1 MSCNTRSPYAKSC
14 VRVYNNT
21 PQVVTADATPLV
33 LEGVPVVYSGCSLT
47 LNTGSITVEKS
58 GLYHLSA
65 DVTVTPGAAGALIVQ
80 LYRDGVALPCAISTD
95 AVLADSPITVHVETD
110 LIINTCCISQPVI
123 TVVTRGVAGTV
134 NHVCA
139 GALKLA

>member
-14 VRVYNNT
+14 IRVYNDT
-21 PQVVTADATPLV
+21 PQVVTADATPLI

-47 LNTGSITVEKS
+47 LNTGSVTVEKS

-65 DVTVTPGAAGALIVQ
+65 DVTITPSAAGTLIVQ
-80 LYRDGVALPCAISTD
+80 LNKDGVVLPCAVTRDIVSTN
-95 AVLADSPITVHVETD
+95 PITVHVETD
-110 LIINTCCISQPVI
+110 LIINTCCINQPVI

-139 GALKLA
+139 GVLKLA

>member
-14 VRVYNNT
+14 IRVYNDT
-21 PQVVTADATPLV
+21 PQVVTADATPLI
-33 LEGVPVVYSGCSLT
+33 LEGIPVVYSGCSLT
-47 LNTGSITVEKS
+47 LNTGSVTVEKS

-65 DVTVTPGAAGALIVQ
+65 DVTITPSAAGTLIVQ
-80 LYRDGVALPCAISTD
+80 LNKDGVALPCAVTRGAVSTN
-95 AVLADSPITVHVETD
+95 PITVHVETD
-110 LIINTCCISQPVI
+110 LIINTCCINQPVI

>member
-14 VRVYNNT
+14 IRVYNDT
-21 PQVVTADATPLV
+21 PQVVTADATPLI
-33 LEGVPVVYSGCSLT
+33 LEGIPIVYSGCSLT
-47 LNTGSITVEKS
+47 LNTGSVTVEKS

-65 DVTVTPGAAGALIVQ
+65 DVTITPSAAGALTVQ
-80 LYRDGVALPCAISTD
+80 LNKDGVVLPCAVTRDTVS
-95 AVLADSPITVHVETD
+95 ANPITIHVETD
-110 LIINTCCISQPVI
+110 LIINTCCINQPVI

-139 GALKLA
+139 GVLKLA